1 MNTQFPTKRSILRY
15 EAIFRNGQQTQNNLR
30 PCYVAAVYLFL
41 FENRQFCAPWI
52 LFAADPANAAFH
64 VLCLMYRA
72 VNVNVCVCVYFCHKS
87 DCLEHGV
94 HMLNVYS
101 SERQCMHISRRIF
114 LNILDVVLR
123 RDTIASGR
131 VLKSFAVIGSCSL

>member
-1 MNTQFPTKRSILRY
+1 
-15 EAIFRNGQQTQNNLR
+15 
-30 PCYVAAVYLFL
+30 
-41 FENRQFCAPWI
+41 
-52 LFAADPANAAFH
+52 
-64 VLCLMYRA
+64 
-72 VNVNVCVCVYFCHKS
+72 
-87 DCLEHGV
+87 
-94 HMLNVYS
+94 MLNVYS